1 MLVPQPYKGGVPFE
15 KANHHTVS
23 LPGRGVP
30 ALALTTPTAEVE
42 NAAPIAEDL
51 VLKTYK
57 GVAISSRFAAVD
69 PDGDLVTFQ
78 IMDSPARGQVVMD
91 ENDPAAFTYTPY
103 EGKKGKDTFTYVAID
118 AKGNSSKP
126 ATVKVSIQKQ
136 TTAVSYS
143 DLAGDPAHYA
153 ALRLAEAGV
162 YTGRKVGD
170 LYCFDPDA
178 AFTREEFLAM
188 AMTAAGKAPLS
199 DVTLTGFYDDGDISA
214 WAKGYVSAALVV
226 GTVEGSRN
234 HLGQTV
240 FTPGS
245 PITQAE
251 AAVIIDRLL
260 ATGDVSGASSAFSA
274 ETAPAWAYQ
283 SVVNMEAVSVISS
296 STDLSKPLTRAQSAQ
311 MLSAMLDVLDARDAG
326 GWPW

>member
-1 MLVPQPYKGGVPFE
+1 MKKRITIL
-15 KANHHTVS
+15 S
-23 LPGRGVP
+23 LCLAGALTVP

-78 IMDSPARGQVVMD
+78 IMDSPARGQVTMD

>member
-1 MLVPQPYKGGVPFE
+1 MKKRIMIL
-15 KANHHTVS
+15 S
-23 LPGRGVP
+23 LCLAGALTVP
-30 ALALTTPTAEVE
+30 ALALTTPTADVE

-69 PDGDLVTFQ
+69 PEGDLVTFQ
-78 IMDSPARGQVVMD
+78 IVDSPARGQAVMD
-91 ENDPAAFTYTPY
+91 ETDPAAFTYTPY

-118 AKGNSSKP
+118 AKGNTSKP
-126 ATVKVSIQKQ
+126 ATVKVVIQKQ

-170 LYCFDPDA
+170 LYCFDPDST
-178 AFTREEFLAM
+178 FSREEFLTM

-199 DVTLTGFYDDGDISA
+199 DVTLTGFYDDDDISA

-234 HLGQTV
+234 GLGQTV
-240 FTPGS
+240 FTPNS
-245 PITQAE
+245 PVTQAE

-296 STDLSKPLTRAQSAQ
+296 STDLSKPLTRAESAQ
-311 MLSAMLDVLDARDAG
+311 MLSAMLDVLEARDAG

>member
-1 MLVPQPYKGGVPFE
+1 MKKRITIL
-15 KANHHTVS
+15 S
-23 LPGRGVP
+23 LCLAGALTVP

-260 ATGDVSGASSAFSA
+260 ATGDVSGSSSTFSA

-296 STDLSKPLTRAQSAQ
+296 STDLSKSLTRAQSAQ